1 MNNRN
6 KLHQIKYSSVTKEV
20 NRSVLITTMKTSVM
34 RATYLLDT
42 LYTHPPTLM
51 HKVIAC
57 E

>member
-1 MNNRN
+1 MNNKN

-20 NRSVLITTMKTSVM
+20 NRSVLIIRRKISVM
-34 RATYLLDT
+34 RATYRLDT
-42 LYTHPPTLM
+42 LDTHPPMLM